1 MICMIDLIDYL
12 IRKVIHIVKISV
24 NLYKTMHESSK
35 KYRSKKKKS
44 PNRHE
49 LTWNKFISLPLGSE
63 LILLAS
69 SRTNFT
75 RS

>member
-1 MICMIDLIDYL
+1 MNRLKNTDQ
-12 IRKVIHIVKISV
+12 R
-24 NLYKTMHESSK
+24 
-35 KYRSKKKKS
+35 RKKS

>member
-1 MICMIDLIDYL
+1 
-12 IRKVIHIVKISV
+12 
-24 NLYKTMHESSK
+24 MHKSSK
-35 KYRSKKKKS
+35 IQIIEEKS